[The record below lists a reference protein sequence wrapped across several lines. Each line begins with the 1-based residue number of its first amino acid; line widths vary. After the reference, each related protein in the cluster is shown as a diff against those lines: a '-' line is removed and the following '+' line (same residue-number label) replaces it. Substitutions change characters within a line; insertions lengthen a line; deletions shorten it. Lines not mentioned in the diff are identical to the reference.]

1 MEVQWGQVD
10 SYSEVQSVNGLTGKV
25 QLKIPTKTSDL
36 TNDSGYI
43 TEIGGDVATKDDI
56 ADVKKLI
63 PDVSGLATK
72 TEVATDISNVKS
84 LIPDTSGFANKSDI
98 PTEYLKSASVADNTL
113 TITDNNGNATTFA
126 GGGGSG
132 GSNERF
138 FITSDFE
145 STIDKT
151 NAEIWAAYQAGK
163 DIYMVMSPESPEYLL
178 QPVAMAEDLAVFSL
192 TLAMDGVMQVG
203 VFNIEEDQLIVN
215 WSEIPF
221 SQYATKSEIPTKTS
235 QLTNDSGYLTSH
247 QDISN
252 LATKAALDEAAAKIP
267 TEYLKTAAI
276 SNNKLSIT
284 DASGTEVASVKQPI
298 YIDTQIE
305 SYEVESDGSTITGTF
320 VMPDLSAAD
329 VLQLLQAGHDVFV
342 RVTGEIVQAMGAN
355 TFIMQCGG
363 ANDSEAFFF
372 NINLISRVAYAWIK
386 DSSQFVFEVYRL
398 ATKANIQTL
407 KTQIPTTYLKSAS
420 VSNNTL
426 TITDASGTAT
436 TFTGGSTVDLT
447 SYSNTTE
454 VQAMIDTA
462 ISNITNA
469 NEVSY

>member
-43 TEIGGDVATKDDI
+43 TEISGDVATKDDI

-63 PDVSGLATK
+63 PDVSGFATK

-138 FITSDFE
+138 FITSDFQ

-151 NAEIWAAYQAGK
+151 NAEIWEAYQAGK
-163 DIYMVMSPESPEYLL
+163 DIYMVMSPESPEYFL
-178 QPVAMAEDLAVFSL
+178 QPVGIAENLAVFTL
-192 TLAMDGVMQVG
+192 TLTMDGVMQAG
-203 VFNIEEDQLIVN
+203 VFKIEEDQLIAD

-221 SQYATKSEIPTKTS
+221 SQYATKSEIPT
-235 QLTNDSGYLTSH
+235 
-247 QDISN
+247 
-252 LATKAALDEAAAKIP
+252 
-267 TEYLKTAAI
+267 EYLKTAAV
-276 SNNKLSIT
+276 SNNQLSIT
-284 DASGTEVASVKQPI
+284 NASGTEVAAIKQPF

-305 SYEVESDGSTITGTF
+305 SYEAEAGGVITGYF
-320 VMPDLSAAD
+320 VMPGLSAAD
-329 VLQLLQAGHDVFV
+329 VNQLLQAGYDVFV
-342 RVTGEIVQAMGAN
+342 RITGETLQAMGADIL
-355 TFIMQCGG
+355 IMQCGG
-363 ANDSEAFFF
+363 ANDREAFFY
-372 NINLISRVAYAWIK
+372 NINLISRLAYAWIE
-386 DSSQFVFEVYRL
+386 DTSHFVFELFKL
-398 ATKANIQTL
+398 ASYGNFADFKS
-407 KTQIPTTYLKSAS
+407 QIPTTYLKSAS

-426 TITDASGTAT
+426 TITDASGTT
-436 TFTGGSTVDLT
+436 TKFTGGSSVDLT

-469 NEVSY
+469 NGVSY